1 MKELGIVVDF
11 KVEITLQVIPSTIP
25 KNASTLRVQKLKNIS
40 AKEPINTHAK
50 GAIWMLD
57 AKYKKTD
64 LQSIVKDN
72 CKHLKRQSSRSYCS
86 FSLMSRFL
94 MAP

>member
-50 GAIWMLD
+50 GAI
-57 AKYKKTD
+57 
-64 LQSIVKDN
+64 
-72 CKHLKRQSSRSYCS
+72 
-86 FSLMSRFL
+86 
-94 MAP
+94 